1 MTESAINDLIYGR
14 EKYQIH
20 ARRAFPMLVRQAE
33 AGYPVTYSDLAEELG
48 MHHRPLNRVLGLI
61 GRTLQELSK
70 QRKKE
75 IPPLQCVVIN
85 KNTGFPGEGIKWFLK
100 KKKQSYSGVGWK
112 EFGGLSKARQRK
124 ILQAELQK
132 VFLFD
137 GWRNILETLSLDPIS
152 DNFSD
157 ILKETKTFGGG
168 GESNAHKE
176 LKEYVAQNP
185 ASIKLPKKSPKGQI
199 EYRLASGD
207 VLDVSFSL
215 SGKWLAA
222 EVKSRISSKDDIVR
236 GLFQCVKYKAV
247 MAAMQLVEKSD
258 ASVEAVLVLEG
269 EFPKCLVPLRN
280 MLAVTVYKNVKPS

>member
-1 MTESAINDLIYGR
+1 MAKSAAITDLTHGD
-14 EKYQIH
+14 KLYQKR

-33 AGYPVTYSDLAEELG
+33 AGNPITYSDLAEELD
-48 MHHRPLNRVLGLI
+48 MPNPRNLNRVLGLI
-61 GRTLQELSK
+61 GRTLKGLSK
-70 QRKKE
+70 QRKKK

-85 KNTGFPGEGIKWFLK
+85 KNTGLPGEGIKWFLK
-100 KKKQSYSGVGWK
+100 RKNWE
-112 EFGGLSKARQRK
+112 EFGGLPKARQRK
-124 ILQAELQK
+124 IFQAALQK

-168 GESNAHKE
+168 GESDAHKK

-185 ASIKLPKKSPKGQI
+185 ASIKLPVSSPKGQN
-199 EYRLASGD
+199 EFPLASGD
-207 VLDVSFSL
+207 VLDVSFLL
-215 SGKWLAA
+215 SDKWISA

-247 MAAMQLVEKSD
+247 MAAMQLVEKRD

-269 EFPKCLVPLRN
+269 EFPKSLVPLRN
-280 MLAVTVYKNVKPS
+280 MLAVTVYKNVKPG